1 MSLKLAPY
9 KCSCRAVFY
18 QKETFRL
25 HLEECPE
32 AQEFLKTTRKI
43 FKEYQKL
50 ESLAVKVN

>member
-1 MSLKLAPY
+1 MSLNLPPY

-25 HLEECPE
+25 HLEECPD

-43 FKEYQKL
+43 FTEYQRL
-50 ESLAVKVN
+50 ESLNSIK

>member
-18 QKETFRL
+18 QKEAFRL

-43 FKEYQKL
+43 FKEYQRL
-50 ESLAVKVN
+50 ESLSS

>member
-1 MSLKLAPY
+1 MSLKFAPY
-9 KCSCRAVFY
+9 KCSCRAAFY

-32 AQEFLKTTRKI
+32 AQEFLKITRKI